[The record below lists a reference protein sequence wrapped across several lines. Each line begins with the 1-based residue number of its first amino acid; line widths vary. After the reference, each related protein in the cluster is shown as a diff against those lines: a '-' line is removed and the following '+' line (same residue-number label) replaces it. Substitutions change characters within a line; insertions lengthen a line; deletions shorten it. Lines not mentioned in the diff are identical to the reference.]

1 MDESEQP
8 INAPQGQSSPPGEE
22 AEPPERIA
30 HAALRGTIAAMAMSG
45 MRVFTV
51 NLGLVEEAPPRAII
65 RQRARRLLKL
75 VPPERRP
82 AAIELA
88 HWCYGAAGGAAYGA
102 LPANIRRAVWSGPV
116 YGLLTWAGFEAVLAP
131 LLGLEQAKKPRPL
144 DRLSL
149 AGDHLLYGFVLSEFR
164 QRPQD

>member
-1 MDESEQP
+1 MDYSERP
-8 INAPQGQSSPPGEE
+8 INAPEGAG

-51 NLGLVEEAPPRAII
+51 NVGLVEEPPPRAII
-65 RQRARRLLKL
+65 RQRARRLLRL
-75 VPPERRP
+75 VPPRRRR

-88 HWCYGAAGGAAYGA
+88 HWGYGAAGGIVYGV
-102 LPANIRRAVWSGPV
+102 LPADLRRTAWSGPV
-116 YGLLTWAGFEAVLAP
+116 YGLLTWAAFEVVLAP
-131 LLGLEQAKKPRPL
+131 LLGLEQARKPRPL

-149 AGDHLLYGFVLSEFR
+149 AADHLLYGFVLSELR
-164 QRPQD
+164 QRPRD